1 MLLSTK
7 ITYSVRSLAYIA
19 NYSTGERPIPLSE
32 IAEVEGISL
41 HYLEQLFN
49 KLRRG
54 GIVTSIRGPKGG
66 FFLARPA
73 SEISIDDI
81 IRVLGIEVFSNLT
94 EGVGS
99 GEGETSERSCAAG
112 TGRMWQDFKRHIRD
126 YLGNRTLQEIIDD
139 CRQQEEGGDVLMR
152 TGTEA

>member
-19 NYSTGERPIPLSE
+19 NYVSGQRPIPLSE

-54 GIVTSIRGPKGG
+54 GIVNSVRGPKGG
-66 FFLARPA
+66 FLLARPA
-73 SEISIDDI
+73 TAISIDDI
-81 IRVLGIEVFSNLT
+81 IQVLGIEVFSNLA
-94 EGVGS
+94 EGDDAEAPS
-99 GEGETSERSCAAG
+99 DRSCIHG
-112 TGRMWQDFKRHIRD
+112 TGRRPRPEGWLPPGATGHRDLDRRHHPGARD
-126 YLGNRTLQEIIDD
+126 RGLLQP
-139 CRQQEEGGDVLMR
+139 RRGRWHGGA
-152 TGTEA
+152 E

>member
-81 IRVLGIEVFSNLT
+81 IQVLGIEVFSNLS
-94 EGVGS
+94 EGTGHGG
-99 GEGETSERSCAAG
+99 GESSDRSCARG
-112 TGRMWQDFKRHIRD
+112 TGRMWQDFKQHIRD

-139 CRQQEEGGDVLMR
+139 CRQQEGREFLLR

>member
-19 NYSTGERPIPLSE
+19 NYVSGQRPIPLSE

-54 GIVTSIRGPKGG
+54 GIVNSVRGPKGG
-66 FFLARPA
+66 FLLARPA
-73 SEISIDDI
+73 TAISIDDI
-81 IRVLGIEVFSNLT
+81 IQVLGIEVFSNLAEGDGT
-94 EGVGS
+94 EAPS
-99 GEGETSERSCAAG
+99 DRSCIHG
-112 TGRMWQDFKRHIRD
+112 TGRMWVEFRD
-126 YLGNRTLQEIIDD
+126 YIRTYLGHRTLQEIIDD
-139 CRQQEEGGDVLMR
+139 CHQKAGDAAVSS
-152 TGTEA
+152 GSHVA

>member
-81 IRVLGIEVFSNLT
+81 IRVLGIEVFSNLS
-94 EGVGS
+94 EGNDQGDVS
-99 GEGETSERSCAAG
+99 DKSCARG
-112 TGRMWQDFKRHIRD
+112 TGRMWQDFRQHIRD

-139 CRQQEEGGDVLMR
+139 CRQQEGGEVLLR

>member
-81 IRVLGIEVFSNLT
+81 IGVLGIEVFSNLT
-94 EGVGS
+94 EGVDS
-99 GEGETSERSCAAG
+99 GDAEMSERSCAAG
-112 TGRMWQDFKRHIRD
+112 TGRMWQDFKRYIRD

-139 CRQQEEGGDVLMR
+139 CRQQEGGEVLMR

>member
-19 NYSTGERPIPLSE
+19 NYTSGQRPIPLSE

-54 GIVTSIRGPKGG
+54 GIVTSVRGPKGG
-66 FFLARPA
+66 FLLARPA

-81 IRVLGIEVFSNLT
+81 IRVLGIEVFSNLA
-94 EGVGS
+94 
-99 GEGETSERSCAAG
+99 EGEDVETPSERSCIRG
-112 TGRMWQDFKRHIRD
+112 TGRMWQEFKEYIRD
-126 YLGNRTLQEIIDD
+126 YLGSRTLQEIIDD
-139 CRQQEEGGDVLMR
+139 CRRQEGKGLPERAGN
-152 TGTEA
+152 AA

>member
-19 NYSTGERPIPLSE
+19 NYTSGQRPIPLSE

-49 KLRRG
+49 RLRRG
-54 GIVTSIRGPKGG
+54 HLVTSIRGPKGG
-66 FFLARPA
+66 FLLAKAA

-94 EGVGS
+94 EGTDGAQEELGEKSCVG
-99 GEGETSERSCAAG
+99 G
-112 TGRMWQDFKRHIRD
+112 TGKMWQEFKEYIRS
-126 YLGNRTLQEIIDD
+126 YLGSRTLQEIIDD
-139 CRQQEEGGDVLMR
+139 CRQKEDTGNLAK
-152 TGTEA
+152 TGTGI

>member
-81 IRVLGIEVFSNLT
+81 IRVLGIEVFSNLS
-94 EGVGS
+94 EGNDQGDVS
-99 GEGETSERSCAAG
+99 DKSCARG
-112 TGRMWQDFKRHIRD
+112 TGRMWQDFRQHIRD
-126 YLGNRTLQEIIDD
+126 YLGSRTLQEIIDD
-139 CRQQEEGGDVLMR
+139 CRQQEGGEVLLR

>member
-81 IRVLGIEVFSNLT
+81 IRVLGIEVFSNLS
-94 EGVGS
+94 EGS
-99 GEGETSERSCAAG
+99 GEGDVSDKSCARG
-112 TGRMWQDFKRHIRD
+112 TGRMWQDFRQHIRD

-139 CRQQEEGGDVLMR
+139 CRQQEGGEVLLR

>member
-66 FFLARPA
+66 FFLARSA

-81 IRVLGIEVFSNLT
+81 IRVLGIEVFSNLS
-94 EGVGS
+94 EGTAT
-99 GEGETSERSCAAG
+99 GEAEMSDKSCARG
-112 TGRMWQDFKRHIRD
+112 TGRMWQDFKQHIRD

-139 CRQQEEGGDVLMR
+139 CRQQESGDALMR

>member
-19 NYSTGERPIPLSE
+19 NYTSGQRPIPLSE
-32 IAEVEGISL
+32 IAQVEGISL

-54 GIVTSIRGPKGG
+54 GIVDSVRGPKGG
-66 FFLARPA
+66 FLLARPA
-73 SEISIDDI
+73 TEISIDDI
-81 IRVLGIEVFSNLT
+81 INVLGIEVFSNLA
-94 EGVGS
+94 
-99 GEGETSERSCAAG
+99 EGEETEAPSDRSCIRG
-112 TGRMWQDFKRHIRD
+112 TGRMWHEFRDYIRS

-139 CRQQEEGGDVLMR
+139 CRQKADDSTVSSE
-152 TGTEA
+152 THAA

>member
-66 FFLARPA
+66 FFLSRPA

-94 EGVGS
+94 EGVG
-99 GEGETSERSCAAG
+99 EGETSERSCAGG
-112 TGRMWQDFKRHIRD
+112 TGRMWQDFKQYIRD

-139 CRQQEEGGDVLMR
+139 CRQQEGGEVLMR